1 MVGKII
7 IRTAQNDDVKHMA
20 GLLAELFSI
29 EDDFVIDRDTQILGL
44 QLLLETSYS
53 TVLVAQ
59 MDHCVVGMVS
69 MQCFISTAV
78 GGKVGLIED
87 MIVTRDFRRMGI
99 GGMLLKAMIHTSE
112 DLGYAR
118 LSLGADMR
126 NHTAIALY
134 RTFGFETSN
143 MGLMYRIA

>member
-1 MVGKII
+1 MAGKII
-7 IRTAQNDDVKHMA
+7 IRTAQHDDVKHMA

-29 EDDFVIDRDTQILGL
+29 EDDFFIDTAMQIRGL
-44 QLLLETSYS
+44 ELLLQTCDS

-78 GGKVGLIED
+78 GKKVGLIED

-99 GGMLLKAMIHTSE
+99 GRILLKAMTHISE

-126 NHTAIALY
+126 NDEALAFY

-143 MGLMYRIA
+143 MGLMYKIA

>member
-7 IRTAQNDDVKHMA
+7 IRTAQDDDVKQMA

-29 EDDFVIDRDTQILGL
+29 EDDFVIDTDKQILGL
-44 QLLLETSYS
+44 QLLLNTPNS
-53 TVLVAQ
+53 TILVAQ
-59 MDHCVVGMVS
+59 KNDSVVGMVS
-69 MQCFISTAV
+69 IQQVISTAM
-78 GGKVGLIED
+78 GERVGLIED

-99 GGMLLKAMIHTSE
+99 GRMLLKAMIHISE

-126 NHTAIALY
+126 NDEALAFY

-143 MGLMYRIA
+143 MGLMYKIA